1 MDNYVSKEQYSTDI
15 NIIKQNLDNYVSKEQ
30 YSTDIKKIK
39 QNLDIIIALLNKFCK
54 HSGVSPV
61 SPVSHVSHFSD
72 SDYSKMINA
81 LISNPVDYEYAIE
94 TFYKD
99 NKTLLNFKE
108 IKGISVDRNKLRII
122 KIPGYDY
129 GPNGS
134 RANEYYADNEVYN
147 ILNNLLPSSAGEISA
162 LFKQFLTDNTDYN
175 IIHSATTTT
184 TPTQKGFFS
193 KKTGGQKNN
202 KEYKS
207 TKNKVNVIINK
218 KSFIKTIYKNSNN
231 VNYIKIN
238 KEYKLLS
245 KFKVLTA

>member
-1 MDNYVSKEQYSTDI
+1 M
-15 NIIKQNLDNYVSKEQ
+15 DNYVSKEQ

-39 QNLDIIIALLNKFCK
+39 QNLDIIIALLNNKFCK
-54 HSGVSPV
+54 HSGDSRDSGVSPV

-81 LISNPVDYEYAIE
+81 LISNPVNYEYAIE

-99 NKTLLNFKE
+99 NKTLLNLKE

-129 GPNGS
+129 GQNGS
-134 RANEYYADNEVYN
+134 RSHEYYADNEVYN
-147 ILNNLLPSSAGEISA
+147 ILNNLLTDKNSIIYHK
-162 LFKQFLTDNTDYN
+162 FIKFLSDN

-193 KKTGGQKNN
+193 RTGGQKNN